1 MLEEDKLYKAKDK
14 WHKDRMKRIQ
24 FLNKRLH
31 QKIEARAYINNVDEA
46 GWLLSSIFKIE
57 KNIYFLNLGD
67 QIFTVYQKV
76 RKMLTYYLLQWFR
89 AGKNMLFISTL
100 NKWQKKT
107 EMKAAINL
115 PLEWQQGN

>member
-46 GWLLSSIFKIE
+46 G
-57 KNIYFLNLGD
+57 
-67 QIFTVYQKV
+67 
-76 RKMLTYYLLQWFR
+76 
-89 AGKNMLFISTL
+89 
-100 NKWQKKT
+100 
-107 EMKAAINL
+107 
-115 PLEWQQGN
+115 